1 MKILAIDFGLKNIGL
16 ALSEGELAEPF
27 GQLKITTM
35 ALLVEKLK
43 TICLEQKIELIV
55 LGLPEG
61 KIAPQVKQFGQ
72 NLQKIINLPL
82 IFQDET
88 LTSKEA
94 VAKMIEAKKSLLK
107 RKKEEHIIAACLI
120 LQAYLDQQ

>member
-1 MKILAIDFGLKNIGL
+1 MKILGIDFGLKNIGL
-16 ALSEGELAEPF
+16 ALSESELAEPF
-27 GQLKITTM
+27 GQLKITTI

-43 TICLEQKIELIV
+43 KICLEQKIELIV

-61 KIAPQVKQFGQ
+61 KIATPVKQFGQ
-72 NLQKIINLPL
+72 NLQKTINLPL

-94 VAKMIEAKKSLLK
+94 TQKMLEIGKPLKK
-107 RKKEEHIIAACLI
+107 RREDHVFAACLI

>member
-1 MKILAIDFGLKNIGL
+1 MKILGIDFGLKNIGL

-35 ALLVEKLK
+35 AFLVEKLK

-61 KIAPQVKQFGQ
+61 KIATVVKQFGQ
-72 NLQKIINLPL
+72 NLQKTINLPL
-82 IFQDET
+82 VFQDET

-94 VAKMIEAKKSLLK
+94 IAKMIEAKKSLLK